1 MFGRKKV
8 RYAVVGAGW
17 FGQVAVL
24 PGFANS
30 KSSELAAIVSGDP
43 TKHKELGRKYGVPT
57 HTYEEYDGL
66 MASGDIDAVYIVLP
80 NSMHK
85 EYTVRAA
92 KHKVHVL
99 CEKPL
104 AANAQECRDMIS
116 ACRIGGVKLMTA
128 YRLHFESANM
138 AAVEMIATGDI
149 GEPRLFHGINCQMIE
164 DEDNSRLEG
173 DLKGGPLMDLGVYC
187 INAARYTFR
196 AEPVEV
202 FGFTASLP
210 GKKFAEVPEMVTA
223 VLRFPDN
230 RLATFSCGFG
240 EAKVS
245 EYRVIGTTGDVC
257 LDPAYSFQ
265 GEIELRLT
273 GKGGKETR
281 QTFRERD
288 QVGAEIEYFSKC
300 ILEDTEVEPDG
311 REGMIDMVI
320 IDAIKESIHSGQAVS
335 VGPFE
340 AKPRPGKEQEIKLSK
355 IRKPELVNSAPP
367 AGG

>member
-17 FGQVAVL
+17 FGQAAVL

-30 KSSELAAIVSGDP
+30 KSSQLQAIVSGDA
-43 TKHKELGRKYGVPT
+43 TKQKELGDKYGVST
-57 HTYEEYDGL
+57 FTYDQYDGL

-80 NSMHK
+80 NSMHR
-85 EYTVRAA
+85 EYTIRAA
-92 KHKVHVL
+92 KHNVHVL

-104 AANAQECRDMIS
+104 AANAQECRDMLA
-116 ACRIGGVKLMTA
+116 ACRAGGVQLMTA
-128 YRLHFESANM
+128 YRLHFESANLSV
-138 AAVEMIATGDI
+138 VERIASGDI
-149 GEPRLFHGINCQMIE
+149 GEPRLFVGINCQMIE
-164 DEDNSRLEG
+164 DEDNSRLDG

-187 INAARYTFR
+187 INAARYTFK

-202 FGFTASLP
+202 FGFTASQP

-223 VLRFPDN
+223 MLRFPEN

-245 EYRVIGTTGDVC
+245 EYRVIGTAGDLR

-265 GEIELRLT
+265 SDIELLLT
-273 GKGGKETR
+273 GKDGRETR

-288 QVGAEIEYFSKC
+288 QVGAEIEYFSDC
-300 ILEDTEVEPDG
+300 ILEGSEVEPDG
-311 REGMIDMVI
+311 REGLIDMII
-320 IDAIKESIHSGQAVS
+320 IDAIKESIKSGQAVS

-340 AKPRPGKEQEIKLSK
+340 AKPRPDKDQEMKMPKVRTPKLVESK
-355 IRKPELVNSAPP
+355 PP